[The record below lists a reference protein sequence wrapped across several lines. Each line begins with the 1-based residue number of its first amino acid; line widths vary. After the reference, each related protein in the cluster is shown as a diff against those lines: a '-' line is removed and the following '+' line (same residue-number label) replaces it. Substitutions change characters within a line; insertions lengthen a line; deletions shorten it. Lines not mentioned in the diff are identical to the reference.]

1 MTRPMKHLAALLP
14 VMRLFRQ
21 EAGFTL
27 KLGALLAALTALFG
41 LGLLALSG
49 WFVAATALAGLSLAT
64 AMAFDVFAP
73 GAGIRLLSFLRAAG
87 RYGERVVLHDATL
100 GVLAEMRAR
109 VFRSHAA
116 PSAAGALMKR
126 PSAALFQI
134 GADVEALEGLHAR
147 VLAPAAAAVAAAGFL
162 AVLLG
167 LIDWRLGAAA
177 GGALLLAGF
186 ALAVRSAKAAEPWGR
201 RKAAA
206 LAALRD
212 RTADLVKGRA
222 DLLMAGRMAAQE
234 AATLAA
240 QDRLAA
246 ADEEL
251 NRIERRMGLGL
262 GIATALILAGVLLAA
277 AALAER
283 GVIGAPGAAL
293 AVLAAIGAAE
303 PFGLLRRGSA
313 ELGRMAGAARRIGPR
328 LAPPEPEPAA
338 AKPPPGI
345 ALRLTGASAR
355 PPGASRLTLLP
366 MDLTI
371 REGERVAV
379 IGPSGAGKST
389 LLSLLA
395 GEIAPESGVVERLPA
410 GRLTQR
416 ADLFQESL
424 GEALRLGAPQATDDE
439 LREALRAAGLGAFAE
454 SLKTK
459 LGEGG
464 LGLSGGQARRLA
476 LARLLLRPAP
486 VLLLDEPTEALDGP
500 TGREILTR
508 LKARLT
514 EHHGGRTLVVATH
527 LRREAELADRLIV
540 MTGGAAIADLRR
552 EEAGFSAALLA
563 LRGD

>member
-1 MTRPMKHLAALLP
+1 MTRLSALLP

-21 EAGFTL
+21 EAGFKL

-49 WFVAATALAGLSLAT
+49 WFIAATALAGLSLAT

-147 VLAPAAAAVAAAGFL
+147 VLAPAAAAFAAAAFL

-167 LIDWRLGAAA
+167 LIDWRLGAAVA
-177 GGALLLAGF
+177 GALILVGF
-186 ALAVRSAKAAEPWGR
+186 ALTIRSAKAAEPWGR

-212 RTADLVKGRA
+212 RTSDLVKGRA
-222 DLLMAGRMAAQE
+222 DLLMAGRLGAQE
-234 AATLAA
+234 ASALAA

-246 ADEEL
+246 ADVEL
-251 NRIERRMGLGL
+251 NRVERRMGFGLGL
-262 GIATALILAGVLLAA
+262 LTALMLAGVLLAA

-293 AVLAAIGAAE
+293 AVLAVVGAVE
-303 PFGLLRRGSA
+303 PFGLLRRGAA

-328 LAPPEPEPAA
+328 LAEPEAEPPAV
-338 AKPPPGI
+338 KPPAGI
-345 ALRLTGASAR
+345 ALRLEGASAR
-355 PPGASRLTLLP
+355 PPGASRPTLLP
-366 MDLTI
+366 TDLII

-379 IGPSGAGKST
+379 IGASGAGKST
-389 LLSLLA
+389 LLSLMA
-395 GEIAPESGVVERLPA
+395 GEISPESGSVARLPA
-410 GRLTQR
+410 GRLTQK

-424 GEALRLGAPQATDDE
+424 GEALRLGAPRATDEE
-439 LREALRAAGLGAFAE
+439 LQEALEAAGLGDFAG
-454 SLKTK
+454 SLNVR

-508 LKARLT
+508 LKARLA
-514 EHHGGRTLVVATH
+514 GRTLVVATH

-540 MTGGAAIADLRR
+540 MTGGAAAADLRR
-552 EEAGFSAALLA
+552 GEAGFSAAILA